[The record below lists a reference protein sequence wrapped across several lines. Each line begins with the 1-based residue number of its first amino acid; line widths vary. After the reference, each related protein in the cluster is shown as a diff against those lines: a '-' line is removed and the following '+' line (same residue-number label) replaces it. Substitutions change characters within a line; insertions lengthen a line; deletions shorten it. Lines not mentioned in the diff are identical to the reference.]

1 MWHLRSLLL
10 VSSVLI
16 LSASAQH
23 GEVDEAYDPK
33 ISEASDEPTQALA
46 AIKVP
51 DGFSLSLWAAE
62 PMLANPVAFCLD
74 AAGRC
79 FVAESFRLH
88 HGVTDMRSHMEWLHD
103 ELAANTVEDRV
114 DYMRKHLSEKD
125 FAAYS
130 VDHERIRL
138 LTDTDGDGKA
148 DRAQVYADGFKEA
161 AAGIAAGLLVN
172 GNDVYYTCIPDLWR
186 LTDADGDGV
195 AEKRE
200 SLHRGY
206 GVKTALLGHDLHGLR
221 VGPDGRL
228 YFSVGD
234 RGMNVQHEGGH
245 IVLTDR
251 GSVLR
256 CELDGS
262 NLEVFASGLRNPQ
275 ELVFDDHGN
284 LFTGDNNSDGGDQA
298 RWVYVV
304 RGGDTGWRHNY
315 QYVTK
320 PNLRGPWNAEL
331 GWKPFHEEQPAYITP
346 PIANMING
354 PSGLTYYP
362 GAIWGPEW
370 DGTFFLAEFRGA
382 VNPSGVQAFR
392 NKPLGAGF
400 EVVEERQFLWST
412 LVTDVDFGT
421 DGALWTSDWVQGWGM
436 TGKGRIWRLVPDS
449 APEGVADEVRSLL
462 MAGMDEREGDELAQL
477 CSHAHRD
484 VRQEAHLELARRAAA
499 GGIQSGGVLTDLAMD
514 RDGSMHSRL
523 AGIWGLGAA
532 SRWGADLGQDLV
544 LQLLAS
550 QGIDPEIRAQA
561 LRVLG
566 DLSNEAAVSAA
577 TVGLEDES
585 ARVRFFAA
593 EALGAFGEPEHAAL
607 LFDLLERDGASDAW
621 IRTAAIHALERLGAE
636 RGVLSHAR
644 NANTSVHVRRALVA
658 VLRRWETEDIRLLLD
673 DPDERVRAEAAR
685 AIHDVPI
692 AGRAREAL
700 ARLLDRGIPE
710 DAYLARRSIAAA
722 RELHMGADRARL
734 LTWLGREGLSGEST
748 TEILSYLAE
757 WADPSPVDPVHGAWR
772 PVAPGSVEGLEGQLV
787 RILGASNQAHWGNAQ
802 WLAWVRLANSLEL
815 GAESELWAS
824 VVALVGREDLSSKL
838 RCSAFEAL
846 MACGH
851 AAQSE
856 LQAYAASSED
866 NGLRAVGLLAL
877 SKQEPA
883 RAVALLEGILSSG
896 GVRAR
901 QAAVGALARVDSD
914 LVDPVLVRVA
924 VECGSGGQASSLA
937 VELLEAAELRGS
949 ADLVRATEP
958 LRTAVSPDDSLAAW
972 RPALTGGFPSE
983 GRALFLE
990 RTEAQCLRCHVVG
1003 DQGSSEV
1010 GPELSD
1016 VGSRL
1021 STSELLRSILEPDG
1035 VLAEGYENWIFGL
1048 DDGTLLVGRILSEDE
1063 QLLRVLDAESVV
1075 HELDPGEVE
1084 LRKRDVSAMPVG
1096 LVDSLSL
1103 RELRDLMAFLEA
1115 QVK

>member
-16 LSASAQH
+16 LPASAQH
-23 GEVDEAYDPK
+23 GGVDESYQPDIA
-33 ISEASDEPTQALA
+33 EASDEPAQALA
-46 AIKVP
+46 GITVP
-51 DGFSLSLWAAE
+51 DGFQLSLWAAE

-103 ELAANTVEDRV
+103 ELAALTVQDRV
-114 DYMRKHLSEKD
+114 DYMRRHLGEEK

-130 VDHERIRL
+130 VEHERVRL
-138 LTDTDGDGKA
+138 LTDTDGDGQA
-148 DRAQVYADGFKEA
+148 DLAQVYADGFNEP

-172 GNDVYYTCIPDLWR
+172 GKDLYYACIPDLWR
-186 LTDADGDGV
+186 LTDEDGDGV

-200 SLHRGY
+200 SLHRGF

-221 VGPDGRL
+221 IGPDGRL

-234 RGMNVQHEGGH
+234 RGLNVEHAGGTF
-245 IVLTDR
+245 VLPDQ

-262 NLEVFASGLRNPQ
+262 NLEIFATGLRNPQ

-320 PNLRGPWNAEL
+320 PNLRGPWNAER

-362 GAIWGPEW
+362 GAIWGADW
-370 DGTFFLAEFRGA
+370 DGTFFLAEFRGS
-382 VNPSGVQAFR
+382 VRLSGVQAFR

-400 EVVEERQFLWST
+400 EVVDERPFLWST

-436 TGKGRIWRLVPDS
+436 TGKGRIWRLEPEN
-449 APEGVADEVRSLL
+449 APEGVADAVRGLL
-462 MAGMDEREGDELAQL
+462 MAGMGERGDAELVKL
-477 CSHAHRD
+477 CAHAHRD
-484 VRQEAHLELARRAAA
+484 VRQEAHLELARRAVNSTQTAQALLDLAA
-499 GGIQSGGVLTDLAMD
+499 GINSPRHA
-514 RDGSMHSRL
+514 RL

-532 SRWGADLGQDLV
+532 GRWGSSAPMGQVLQGLLEHEADGELRAQILRVMGDLGT
-544 LQLLAS
+544 
-550 QGIDPEIRAQA
+550 PQA
-561 LRVLG
+561 LPGIV
-566 DLSNEAAVSAA
+566 
-577 TVGLEDES
+577 VGLDS
-585 ARVRFFAA
+585 TNARERFCAA
-593 EALGAFGEPEHAAL
+593 EALGAVGSAEHASL
-607 LFDLLERDGASDAW
+607 LFDLLELDAATDPW
-621 IRTAAIHALERLGAE
+621 IRTAAVHALERLGARE
-636 RGVLSHAR
+636 EVLSHAR
-644 NANTSVHVRRALVA
+644 SGKASVPVRRALAA
-658 VLRRWETEDIRLLLD
+658 VLRRWETEDIRFLLE

-692 AGRAREAL
+692 AGEARVAL
-700 ARLLDRGIPE
+700 ARLLDAGIPE

-722 RELHMGADRARL
+722 RELHTEADRARL
-734 LTWLGREGLSGEST
+734 VGWLGREGLSAEST
-748 TEILSYLAE
+748 YEILKYLAE
-757 WADPSPVDPVHGAWR
+757 WAEPNPVDPVHGAWR
-772 PVAPGSVEGLEGQLV
+772 PIRAGSVDGLAAQLTSV
-787 RILGASNQAHWGNAQ
+787 LDAGHQANWGNQQ
-802 WLAWVRLANSLEL
+802 WQAWVQLTRGLKPGPDSGLWNPVL
-815 GAESELWAS
+815 G
-824 VVALVGREDLSSKL
+824 LVGRDDLPSKL

-851 AAQSE
+851 AAKAS
-856 LQAYAASSED
+856 LLAQAARSED
-866 NGLRAVGLLAL
+866 DGLRAVGLLAL
-877 SKQEPA
+877 SKEEPA
-883 RAVALLEGILSSG
+883 RAVELLSEILASG

-901 QAAVGALARVDSD
+901 QAAVGALAQVDSD
-914 LVDPVLVRVA
+914 LVDPVLVRLA
-924 VECGSGGQASSLA
+924 VECASASEVSPLA
-937 VELLEAAELRGS
+937 VELLEAAELRAS
-949 ADLVRATEP
+949 ADLVRATAP
-958 LRTAVSPDDSLAAW
+958 LLTKNSGQDPLAAW
-972 RPALTGGFPSE
+972 RPAQVGGSAAV
-983 GRALFLE
+983 GRTLFLE

-1003 DQGSSEV
+1003 NQGSSQV

-1021 STSELLRSILEPDG
+1021 NSLQLLRSIIDPNGE
-1035 VLAEGYENWIFGL
+1035 LAEGYENWIFGL
-1048 DDGTLLVGRILSEDE
+1048 DDGTILVGRILGEDA
-1063 QLLRVLDAESVV
+1063 QLLRVLDAEGVE

-1084 LRKRDVSAMPVG
+1084 LRKRDVSAMPAG
-1096 LVDSLSL
+1096 LADSLNM
-1103 RELRDLMAFLEA
+1103 RELRDLVAFLGA
-1115 QVK
+1115 QRK